1 MDSKT
6 DSTTTSEGLAI
17 GIDLGTTYS
26 CVGVWKG
33 NVEIVPNTNGNRITP
48 SWVAFTNEERIIG
61 DGAKNQSA
69 MNARNSVYDAKRLIG
84 RDFNDPAIQKD
95 IKSWP
100 FKVANVEGRPKVEV
114 TYKEE
119 VKQYSPQEI
128 SAYVLTYLKETAE
141 AYLGT
146 PVKDAVITVPAY
158 FDNSQR
164 QATKDAGVIAGLNV
178 LRIINEPTAAALCY
192 GLGTEQ
198 TTKEK
203 KVLIFD
209 LGGGTFDVTVL
220 QIADGIYDVKAT
232 GGDTHLGGE
241 DFDNLMSSFFIKEFT
256 KKHKIDIS
264 SNPRALRRLQAACE
278 KAKRSLSSGTNA
290 QIEVESIAEGIDF
303 NMSMTRAKFEE
314 LCSAPFQKCLTT
326 VKNVLKDA
334 KCDKREI
341 DEIVLVGGSTRIPKI
356 QSMLSEF
363 FDKKDLCKSVN
374 PDEAVAYG
382 AAIQAA
388 ILTGKKDKALQLMV
402 LLDVTPLS
410 LGVETQGG
418 IMSVVIPRNTTIPC
432 NKTEPF
438 TTTENNQTQIEIP
451 VFEGER
457 PNTAGNN
464 LLGTFELTG
473 IPPAPRGQ
481 AKIDISF
488 DLDANGILKVTAT
501 DKATGNKNEIVIS
514 NHKGRLSEAEIAKM
528 IAEAEKNKEA
538 DLKVRKRVEAKNEL
552 EGYAYSVGS
561 TIQDLKNLS
570 LVEKEAVDIVIK
582 HTINWLEE
590 NGDSADISII
600 HNKRRELEEAINPIM
615 GRAYKN

>member
-1 MDSKT
+1 MT
-6 DSTTTSEGLAI
+6 STETPATESTNLAI

-26 CVGVWKG
+26 CVGVWKDG
-33 NVEIVPNTNGNRITP
+33 NVEIIPNTNGNRITP

-69 MNARNSVYDAKRLIG
+69 MNAKNSVYDAKRLIG

-95 IKSWP
+95 IKQWP
-100 FKVANVEGRPKVEV
+100 FKVTNVEGRPKVEV
-114 TYKEE
+114 EFKGEQ
-119 VKQYSPQEI
+119 KQYSPQEI
-128 SAYVLTYLKETAE
+128 SAYVLSYLKETAE
-141 AYLGT
+141 SYLGQ

-164 QATKDAGVIAGLNV
+164 QATKDAGAIAGLNV

-192 GLGTEQ
+192 GLGTEKL
-198 TTKEK
+198 TKEK

-220 QIADGIYDVKAT
+220 DIVDGVYDVKAT

-241 DFDNLMSSFFIKEFT
+241 DFDNLMSSYFIAEFK
-256 KKHKIDIS
+256 KKHKVDI
-264 SNPRALRRLQAACE
+264 NANARAQRRLQAACE
-278 KAKRSLSSGTNA
+278 KAKRALSSGTSA
-290 QIEVESIAEGIDF
+290 SVEVESLAEGIDF
-303 NMSMTRAKFEE
+303 NQTITRAKFEE
-314 LCSAPFQKCLTT
+314 LCSAPFAKCLTT

-334 KCDKREI
+334 KVEAKAI

-356 QSMLSEF
+356 QTMLTEF
-363 FDKKDLCKSVN
+363 FDKKELCKSVN

-418 IMSVVIPRNTTIPC
+418 IMSVVIPRNTSIPC
-432 NKTEPF
+432 HKTEPF
-438 TTTENNQTQIEIP
+438 TTTENNQTTITIP
-451 VFEGER
+451 VYEGER
-457 PNTAGNN
+457 PQTSGNS

-481 AKIDISF
+481 AKIEISF
-488 DLDANGILKVTAT
+488 DLDANGILKVTAEDT
-501 DKATGNKNEIVIS
+501 ATGNQNRIIIS
-514 NHKGRLSEAEIAKM
+514 NHKGRLSDAEIAAM
-528 IAEAEKNKEA
+528 IAEAEKNKEE
-538 DLKVRKRVEAKNEL
+538 DLRVRRKVEARNEL
-552 EGYAYSVGS
+552 EAYAFQVQQSV
-561 TIQDLKNLS
+561 QQFKNLS
-570 LVEKEAVDIVIK
+570 VNEKEAVDICVRS
-582 HTINWLEE
+582 TINWLEE
-590 NGDSADISII
+590 NDNADITTIQ
-600 HNKRRELEEAINPIM
+600 NKKRELEGAVNPIM